1 LRVLASGSFAATI
14 LSLGT
19 SGAFAQIIIN
29 GTGTVTGTFTPPP
42 GNPNFNRSTTR
53 VDTNA
58 AGQYFRN
65 GVLVYSAPDPSYVG
79 TRADGRHYVDF
90 RGIPVVS
97 TNGTITSDVFTSG
110 NLQPRTRTGQAGTT
124 LFGTVQDE
132 FVARGYWEGIVTD
145 PATGQQ
151 YQGVFEFRGQ
161 GPRYSD
167 ANGGTSPTVF
177 DFGSEYNFANGLRP
191 TMPNPLPSFTIPA
204 SGMPVRLRVTVPA
217 GVNPVNPVNPPVN
230 PVNPVNPPVNPVNP
244 VNPPVNPVNPVNPPV
259 NPVNPVNPPVNPVNP
274 VNPPVNP
281 VNPVNPPVNP
291 VNPVNPPVNPVN
303 PVNPG
308 GVTSP
313 EPVTGGGAM
322 APAPIA
328 GGGNM
333 APGGGNV
340 TPPTSVDAPVF
351 SSNGTLN
358 VSRVVLDYSACASLP
373 PDKAEEN
380 NASCGIE
387 PPTDQPIVGPR
398 SRVLLR

>member
-1 LRVLASGSFAATI
+1 MQPISSRTQLGLRLLASGSFAATI

-177 DFGSEYNFANGLRP
+177 DFGSEYNFANGLPP

-217 GVNPVNPVNPPVN
+217 GVNL
-230 PVNPVNPPVNPVNP
+230 
-244 VNPPVNPVNPVNPPV
+244 
-259 NPVNPVNPPVNPVNP
+259 VNP

-308 GVTSP
+308 AGTSP

-387 PPTDQPIVGPR
+387 QPTAQPIVGPR